1 LSDSYITPDA
11 LKASLSLSGESYADA
26 DILLA
31 ISAASD
37 QINQQCNRRTFS
49 LDSSATERLYW
60 GDGSFVFIDDAVDV
74 TLVEI
79 GPGDGTFPYSLSVGT
94 DYDLE
99 PLNASADGE
108 PYTKIRIRRHGNAYG
123 HHCHRQVRVTG
134 TFGWPAVPDLVLSA
148 TSLLAGRFVRRI
160 REAPFG
166 VIQVGLES
174 QPARIAV
181 TDPDICSM
189 LTPLTKFLVR

>member
-1 LSDSYITPDA
+1 MSDSYITSDA
-11 LKASLSLSGESYADA
+11 LKASLSLTGETYADA
-26 DILLA
+26 DIALA
-31 ISAASD
+31 ISAASE
-37 QINQQCNRRTFS
+37 QINNQCNRRTFS
-49 LDSSATERLYW
+49 LDVSSSQRLYW
-60 GDGSFVFIDDAVDV
+60 SEGRFAFVDDAVTI
-74 TLVEI
+74 TLVEV
-79 GPGDGTFPYSLSVGT
+79 GPGDGTFPYALTLGT

-99 PLNASADGE
+99 PLNAQADGE
-108 PYTKIRIRRHGNAYG
+108 PYTTIRMRHRYS
-123 HHCHRQVRVTG
+123 HHCRRQVRVTG